1 MESVLRFGEFEL
13 DPRLRELRCGS
24 KTVRLQDQPFHVLSM
39 MLERPGDVVTRE
51 DIQARLWPDGTAVDF
66 EHSVNAAI
74 KRLRTALGDD
84 AARPRY
90 VETLPR
96 LGYRFIARLH
106 RGEQAAAPPALVKAE
121 RPRLVVL
128 PFVNLTGEAARDYF
142 SDGLTEELIAQL
154 GRRCADRVGVVAR
167 TSAMLYKNVNKG
179 AADIG
184 GALRADYLVEGSVRV
199 NAGHVR
205 ITAQLIETKG
215 ETHLWAESYDRDL
228 ADGLAVQA
236 EVAAEIA
243 STLTRDVLPATPD
256 GAITHVP
263 RAFDAYLTGR
273 YHWNKVGDVG
283 LFDAV
288 ACYDTALDLDP
299 RFARA
304 HSARARAYVAL
315 AEYYRMDP
323 IEALQTARVSAERA
337 IALDPADADAHVVLG
352 EVRRVVDWDWQGA
365 QAMFQRALVLNPSN
379 AAAHR
384 YHLWFLGTRDRVN
397 DALGVCDRAY
407 QLDPLCFAMTTF
419 LASIS
424 FFAGDH
430 ASVLARTKQ
439 VLIMEP
445 GYLMAL
451 RLAAASLVAL
461 DRTDEAIAQFEAVP
475 ESSLPSAELA
485 WKGHALAAGGS
496 LDRARQVL
504 GRIEGLRRTQFVSDY
519 HVALLHA
526 GLGDRDGAIRALG
539 RACDHRDPWLDAM
552 AVDPR
557 FTALRGDARFEALR
571 SRLRLQQRPAEL
583 PST

>member
-1 MESVLRFGEFEL
+1 MQGKMGASVVRFGDFEFDL
-13 DPRLRELRCGS
+13 RLRELRRGS

-39 MLERPGDVVTRE
+39 MIERPGDIVTRE

-96 LGYRFIARLH
+96 LGYRFIAPLDRV
-106 RGEQAAAPPALVKAE
+106 ALVVEAHGVARNE

-128 PFVNLTGEAARDYF
+128 PFVNLSGEASRDYF

-154 GRRCADRVGVVAR
+154 GRRCTDRIGVVAR
-167 TSAMLYKNVNKG
+167 TSAMLYKNVNRG

-199 NAGHVR
+199 SAEHVR

-215 ETHLWAESYDRDL
+215 ETHLWSESYDRNL

-243 STLTRDVLPATPD
+243 SALTRDVLPAMPE
-256 GAITHVP
+256 GASTRDP

-273 YHWNKVGDVG
+273 YHWNKVGDGG
-283 LFDAV
+283 LLDAI
-288 ACYDTALDLDP
+288 ACYETALDLDP

-323 IEALQTARVSAERA
+323 IEALRTARVSAERA
-337 IALDPADADAHVVLG
+337 LALDPVDADAHIVLG
-352 EVRRVVDWDWQGA
+352 EVRRVVDWDWHGA
-365 QAMFQRALVLNPSN
+365 QTMFQRALALNPSS

-397 DALGVCDRAY
+397 DALRACERAY
-407 QLDPLCFAMTTF
+407 QLDPLCFSMTTF

-424 FFAGDH
+424 FFAGDN
-430 ASVLARTKQ
+430 ASALARANQ
-439 VLIMEP
+439 ILNVEP
-445 GYLMAL
+445 GYMMAV
-451 RLAAASLVAL
+451 RLAAAALVSLG
-461 DRTDEAIAQFEAVP
+461 RTDEAIAQFEAFP
-475 ESSLPSAELA
+475 ESSLPPAELA
-485 WKGHALAAGGS
+485 WKGHALAAGGHR
-496 LDRARQVL
+496 DRARQVQSRL
-504 GRIEGLRRTQFVSDY
+504 EGLRRSQFVSDY
-519 HVALLHA
+519 HAAVLHA
-526 GLGDRDGAIRALG
+526 GLGEADRAIDALG
-539 RACDHRDPWLDAM
+539 RACDHRDPWLDAT

-557 FTALRGDARFEALR
+557 FGALRGDARFESLR
-571 SRLRLQQRPAEL
+571 SRLRLHAYL
-583 PST
+583 A